1 MTDTPPNLPH
11 VAFNHLFIVLDDK
24 TYRAVTGSDYLRV
37 AFPGVEHRSTRTAAG
52 EKWKGT
58 YFYCQDTY
66 LEFFNS
72 GSSPVSGLV
81 EPGGHWLPGAKEGWA
96 GLAFST
102 SQTGGSAAL
111 RKAIQGSLGYEPFHE
126 LRGLVAGEKIVPWFY
141 TVKLSDRLEL
151 DSFDSWLM
159 EYTPDIFRHK
169 GLAIPPGGQLTT
181 RAYLAQW
188 NAERQPALPNKKDEM
203 PEEVTEKQSARRS
216 STNEPGATQLLPVAP
231 PVFSRVIEATI
242 HLDAPRAAR
251 YAETLALL
259 GFVQGSEGDVTVL
272 EGPDFRLRIAPEN
285 RAPAGFRLSSLRLAM
300 ARPSVAPMTFVFA
313 PRSRLTL
320 NDDLTAEWRF
330 GL

>member
-1 MTDTPPNLPH
+1 MTNTPPKLPQ

-58 YFYCQDTY
+58 YFYCEDTY

-72 GSSPVSGLV
+72 GSGPVSGLV

-102 SQTGGSAAL
+102 SQPGGSAAL

-126 LRGLVAGEKIVPWFY
+126 LRGLAAGDKVVPWFH
-141 TVKLSDRLEL
+141 TVKLTDRLEL

-159 EYTPDIFRHK
+159 EYTPDIFAHK
-169 GLAIPPGGQLTT
+169 GLSVPADGQLTT
-181 RAYLAQW
+181 RSYLAQW
-188 NAERQPALPNKKDEM
+188 NAARPPAPPNKKDEM
-203 PEEVTEKQSARRS
+203 PEGVTDKQPMRRS
-216 STNEPGATQLLPVAP
+216 NTNQPGEAQLLPVAP

-242 HLDAPRAAR
+242 HLDARRAAR

-259 GFVQGSEGDVTVL
+259 GFAQHMDGEVTVL
-272 EGPDFRLRIAPEN
+272 EGPVFRLRIAPEN
-285 RAPAGFRLSSLRLAM
+285 QAPAGFRLSALRLAM
-300 ARPSVAPMTFVFA
+300 SRPSVAPMTFIFA

-320 NDDLTAEWRF
+320 NDDLTADWSF